1 MVHYK
6 YYHHKKNLAIVVDL
20 KNLSINNYVCAQGKM
35 YCKISL
41 YGQLSKKKLCTYSVN
56 NFDYVILYP
65 FPSKFKYLKVLLI

>member
-1 MVHYK
+1 M
-6 YYHHKKNLAIVVDL
+6 
-20 KNLSINNYVCAQGKM
+20 CAQGKM

-65 FPSKFKYLKVLLI
+65 FPSKFKYLSTTNFKENLFKKKLFLVDMKNVSPI